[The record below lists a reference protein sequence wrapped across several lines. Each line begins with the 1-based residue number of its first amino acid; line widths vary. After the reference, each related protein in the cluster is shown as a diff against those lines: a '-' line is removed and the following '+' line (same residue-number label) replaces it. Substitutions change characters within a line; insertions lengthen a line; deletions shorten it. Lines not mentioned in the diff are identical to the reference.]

1 MSTSKK
7 KKRHIRK
14 SIQVTLLVIAL
25 SVSSV
30 CIWYSFY
37 GKNWIAYTW
46 HGNHEPFTRLKQTS
60 TEPIYSDEEIKEVI
74 EKYDYLNNKYDAD
87 QLIQDSYIIP
97 GLKATLTLE
106 DYQNNTAGPSICTS
120 MTPQGIALSDKYLLI
135 SAYCHTGKHHSVIYM
150 VDRETHELIK
160 TITLFDKSHV
170 GSVTYDD
177 INELIWVCCYDEKSS
192 YAYVRAFSLQA
203 ADNYDEQAGIPI
215 TYTKNY
221 PIKTQKRASFMTF
234 FNDALYI
241 GYFSKNIDSEFTV
254 QRFAL
259 TESGDLVVSPN
270 VDKQNESE
278 PDSIAMPEMKEII
291 NGGMQ
296 GYARNTHETAILRSY
311 GSTDDSKLLL
321 FESVSDDIGTLDL
334 TDANA
339 NAVYMLPPM
348 GEEVCM
354 DQDDLYVCFESGAYA
369 YRARETSH
377 IDRILVLKTSA
388 LKESE

>member
-1 MSTSKK
+1 
-7 KKRHIRK
+7 
-14 SIQVTLLVIAL
+14 
-25 SVSSV
+25 
-30 CIWYSFY
+30 
-37 GKNWIAYTW
+37 
-46 HGNHEPFTRLKQTS
+46 
-60 TEPIYSDEEIKEVI
+60 
-74 EKYDYLNNKYDAD
+74 
-87 QLIQDSYIIP
+87 
-97 GLKATLTLE
+97 
-106 DYQNNTAGPSICTS
+106 
-120 MTPQGIALSDKYLLI
+120 
-135 SAYCHTGKHHSVIYM
+135 
-150 VDRETHELIK
+150 
-160 TITLFDKSHV
+160 
-170 GSVTYDD
+170 
-177 INELIWVCCYDEKSS
+177 
-192 YAYVRAFSLQA
+192 
-203 ADNYDEQAGIPI
+203 
-215 TYTKNY
+215 
-221 PIKTQKRASFMTF
+221 MTF